1 MGFDPIASIDILSCS
16 RKRKGAEVS
25 VQFLERLEPALRQRV
40 LSFSKE
46 RRLSRGEYLIRRGQ
60 PGGDLFLI
68 ESGGLEVVDNR
79 TTPEV
84 IISTVGAGALV
95 GEMAFLDK
103 MPRIADVRAAEET
116 ACRVWDGGRLRR
128 ELDNDPALASAV
140 YRGLAE
146 LVTSRVRNLTASGLA
161 APPRFQPGLIEKRI
175 QQEVHTLID
184 PARARWIEAEMLLR
198 TNPSNPEARKQLRR
212 AFETLLKNACS
223 WIVGMGSPEAQRA
236 AGEALSRELQPFLIR
251 SRTASRAMES
261 AARQSGDPRLLAHVL
276 LNEPRG
282 DGGLGKALDQ
292 VLLSLPSSVGIRRRT
307 SLSGQTLK
315 AAIPP
320 RAARLMVVNVTNSAP
335 LARVM
340 PELAR
345 HGAIVTCIDGSREA
359 LAFLD
364 AGQTSRAASV
374 ELRLIQDDLARLS
387 MGGSQ
392 TEHPLQDLILVDS
405 LVDYLPDRLV
415 ASLLGWCARL
425 LQPRGQMVVTGLAPW
440 ADAPVFDYLIGWPM
454 IRRPARELRSLVES
468 VGLAG
473 GVVAGGERSTDPA
486 VVVTGKLTQ

>member
-1 MGFDPIASIDILSCS
+1 M
-16 RKRKGAEVS
+16 S
-25 VQFLERLEPALRQRV
+25 VQFLERMECTLRERM
-40 LSFSKE
+40 LSFSQE
-46 RRLSRGEYLIRRGQ
+46 RRLSSGEYLMRRGE

-68 ESGGLEVVDNR
+68 ESGGLEVVDKR

-84 IISTVGAGALV
+84 VISTVGAGSLV

-103 MPRIADVRAAEET
+103 MPRVADVRALEDT
-116 ACRVWDGGRLRR
+116 SCRMWDGGRLRH
-128 ELDNDPALASAV
+128 ELDNDPVLASAV

-146 LVTSRVRNLTASGLA
+146 LVTSRVRDLSDSGLA
-161 APPRFQPGLIEKRI
+161 APLRFQTSLIEESI
-175 QQEVHTLID
+175 QREVHTLID
-184 PARARWIEAEMLLR
+184 PARERWIEAELLLR
-198 TNPSNPEARKQLRR
+198 SNPTDAEARTQLRR
-212 AFETLLKNACS
+212 VFERLLRESSA

-251 SRTASRAMES
+251 SRTASRSME
-261 AARQSGDPRLLAHVL
+261 AASRQSGDPRLLAHVL

-282 DGGLGKALDQ
+282 DGALGLALDQ
-292 VLLSLPSSVGIRRRT
+292 ALLSMPSSIGIRRRT

-320 RAARLMVVNVTNSAP
+320 HSIRLMVVNVTNSAP

-345 HGAIVTCIDGSREA
+345 HGAIVTCIDGSRDA

-364 AGQTSRAASV
+364 AGQTSRATSV

-387 MGGSQ
+387 MGRSK
-392 TEHPLQDLILVDS
+392 TEHPPQDLILVDS

-425 LQPRGQMVVTGLAPW
+425 LKPKGQIVVTGLAPW

-473 GVVAGGERSTDPA
+473 GVVVGGERSQDPA
-486 VVVTGKLTQ
+486 VVVTGKLAQ